1 MAYRPKTIQSVYK
14 RGDSGIA
21 NVQVSGSHNK
31 VRVTFEETDEVVITT
46 DFPKGMKAGKW
57 FVTLNSENNKVLGY
71 RPINGMFTGKVQKFV
86 AKEGDSPAP
95 QTKIAKNQ
103 QGSTYSYQYFAVLL
117 EITQGNNKGLVVPCM
132 LRYQFGQAE
141 EDGKQVVAYT
151 NPKSKYNPV
160 LVSFCDVTGVW
171 NKGIMQFKDNIL
183 PAMEKRILHEDK
195 EFNFVMKNGYVSDFI
210 PSDHPVSEEIPEEDE
225 EQGIIVGQ

>member
-1 MAYRPKTIQSVYK
+1 MAYRPKTVQSAYK

-21 NVQVSGSHNK
+21 NVQVSGSHDK
-31 VRVTFEETDEVVITT
+31 VRITFEETGEVVITT

-57 FVTLNSENNKVLGY
+57 FVTLNSENDKVLGY

-86 AKEGDSPAP
+86 SKEGDDPVP

-103 QGSTYSYQYFAVLL
+103 QGSTYSYQYFTVLL
-117 EITQGNNKGLVVPCM
+117 EITQGSNKGLIVPAM
-132 LRYQFGQAE
+132 LRYQFGQAD

-151 NPKSKYNPV
+151 NPKSKYNPI

-171 NKGIMQFKDNIL
+171 DKGIMQYKDNIL
-183 PAMEKRILHEDK
+183 PIMQKRILHENK

-210 PSDHPVSEEIPEEDE
+210 PNDHPTSEDIPEEDE
-225 EQGIIVGQ
+225 D